1 MSHPIDV
8 GSVLGGRYKVTA
20 TVLTSHDQDLVLD
33 GVDQV
38 LNRPV
43 SILVAGPD
51 NTEQVAQ
58 SAREVATG
66 ERPGSVQVLDLGV
79 SEAATYLI
87 TNHTSA
93 ADLLDLVVASD
104 APYVEPFFTD
114 TLGSEIFGQARS
126 HEPEPYDD
134 EENVDAGYINYAD
147 THPDQVD
154 PYRSAPIVPPAG
166 RPEVPPRPPIR
177 PATRPAAGAPRGAGT
192 AAGAGAAAGLVTG
205 AAAGRQQETAPQQ
218 VQPTDREPVSGSG
231 RAPGAGEPGPRPGAD
246 TPKVSLWSEDDY
258 SSEDH
263 DANRDEA
270 AESQPVKQSNRLAA
284 AFPSLARKTS
294 PSAASVPPAGGSSAY
309 YEDEPEREPR
319 SMRWLVGGVLA
330 VVLIAGLVFA
340 LTNLGSL
347 FNGNPQANPSTA
359 TTATTAPSAT
369 GTPTQSASPAPPP
382 AAPPVIESITRQ
394 GNFDFAATYDVDL
407 VKAFD
412 GNAASYWSDMEFATE
427 AWGGLAP
434 NGVPLFVKLQS
445 PATVSS
451 ITLTQLGASG
461 GNLSVYTNDRP
472 SLDGAKLVGTN
483 SFTSTDL
490 TMPLAEPV
498 KAQYVIVSIN
508 TLPKLAAPK
517 TRYGYGLRLAEIKVQ

>member
-79 SEAATYLI
+79 TEAATYLI

-93 ADLLDLVVASD
+93 ADLLDLVVASNP
-104 APYVEPFFTD
+104 PYVEPFFTD

-126 HEPEPYDD
+126 KEPEPYDD
-134 EENVDAGYINYAD
+134 EENVDAGYINYGD
-147 THPDQVD
+147 NHPSQVD
-154 PYRSAPIVPPAG
+154 PYRAAPTVQPV
-166 RPEVPPRPPIR
+166 VPPRPPLR
-177 PATRPAAGAPRGAGT
+177 PATRPAAGAAGV
-192 AAGAGAAAGLVTG
+192 AGAAAASG
-205 AAAGRQQETAPQQ
+205 AAAAGAAGPDKQQA
-218 VQPTDREPVSGSG
+218 SK
-231 RAPGAGEPGPRPGAD
+231 
-246 TPKVSLWSEDDY
+246 TPKVSLWSEEDY
-258 SSEDH
+258 TSNDQDSGYG
-263 DANRDEA
+263 EA
-270 AESQPVKQSNRLAA
+270 AVSQPVTQSNRSASA
-284 AFPSLARKTS
+284 VPSPARKTA
-294 PSAASVPPAGGSSAY
+294 PATAAIPPAGGGNGY
-309 YEDEPEREPR
+309 YIDEPEPEREPR
-319 SMRWLVGGVLA
+319 SLRWLVGGLLA

-340 LTNLGSL
+340 LTNLGGL
-347 FNGNPQANPSTA
+347 INPAPQANPSTNPS
-359 TTATTAPSAT
+359 ATTAPGT
-369 GTPTQSASPAPPP
+369 GTPTQSPSSAPP
-382 AAPPVIESITRQ
+382 AAPPVIENITRQ
-394 GNFDFAATYDVDL
+394 GDFDFAATYDVDL
-407 VKAFD
+407 VKAYD

-427 AWGGLAP
+427 SWGGLATD
-434 NGVPLFVKLQS
+434 GVPLFVKLKS
-445 PATVSS
+445 KATISS

-498 KAQYVIVSIN
+498 EAQYVIVSIKS
-508 TLPKLAAPK
+508 LPKLAAPK
-517 TRYGYGLRLAEIKVQ
+517 TRYGYGIRLAEVKVQ